1 MYEPDWL
8 DERYEG
14 LDYPNDIFG
23 AQNNE
28 VPNMR
33 EHQRDTE
40 KVNEGEHLKERLQIM
55 GKNQKLLL
63 VIKLLMMITLGGLRL
78 I

>member
-1 MYEPDWL
+1 MVLTSLGQIVGSEDVHVYEPDWL

-33 EHQRDTE
+33 EYQRD
-40 KVNEGEHLKERLQIM
+40 I
-55 GKNQKLLL
+55 
-63 VIKLLMMITLGGLRL
+63 
-78 I
+78 